1 MDYDDLDLLTP
12 RRRRALGWIGAVAA
26 LLTIAAVALHL
37 HGLSRLDEL
46 RRDQRRHGPSDPA
59 AYAPPVAAAE
69 HNALLAMVAAAEGV
83 ASLEEDHETL
93 FTARRA
99 RPAAWP
105 AETWAAVERHL
116 AANDEPLAAL
126 HRAGALPGGGL
137 GLDYGRFNP
146 STGEPP
152 LDLASAA
159 RLLELEGLAAVAAGE
174 AERAAAAIEALGR
187 MGTLLHREPDSTLQ
201 ILALSAGGAQLRVLR
216 ELVAAG
222 APPELLPRLERAL
235 ERTADRAALA
245 RAIRRETAFLAG
257 DDAGRT
263 ARAWGRHAGPFWHAA
278 SWVAGELLLVE
289 GVAAR
294 AELARV
300 DELPYGRLADAVRAA
315 SSDLPL
321 GPFEMMTV
329 NLQVTA
335 LRADATAASR
345 QLAELALALAAAG
358 ARDGGYPAALPDH
371 PAATTADPL
380 TASLPSYR
388 RAADGSARLAL
399 DAAEAKA
406 GSEGGMGSVPFVWEL
421 PPPPPPT

>member
-1 MDYDDLDLLTP
+1 M
-12 RRRRALGWIGAVAA
+12 AA
-26 LLTIAAVALHL
+26 LLAVAGVALHL

-46 RRDQRRHGPSDPA
+46 RREQRRHGPSDPA
-59 AYAPPVAAAE
+59 AYAPPVAAADE
-69 HNALLAMVAAAEGV
+69 NALLALVAAAKDVE
-83 ASLEEDHETL
+83 SLEEDRRTL
-93 FTARRA
+93 STTRGS

-116 AANDEPLAAL
+116 AANTAPLAAL
-126 HRAGALPGGGL
+126 HRAAALPGGGL
-137 GLDYGRFNP
+137 GLDYSRFAP
-146 STGEPP
+146 LAGDPP
-152 LDLASAA
+152 WNVVPAM
-159 RLLELEGLAAVAAGE
+159 RLLELESLAAVAAGD
-174 AERAAAAIEALGR
+174 AGSAAAAIEALGR
-187 MGTLLHREPDSTLQ
+187 TAALLHAEPDPVLQ
-201 ILALSAGGAQLRVLR
+201 ILALGAAGAQQRALR

-222 APPELLPRLERAL
+222 APHELLPRLERAL
-235 ERTADRAALA
+235 EGTADRAALA
-245 RAIRRETAFLAG
+245 RAIRRETAVLVG

-263 ARAWGRHAGPFWHAA
+263 ARDWGRHAGPFWHAA
-278 SWVAGELLLVE
+278 SWVAGELLLAE

-300 DELPYGRLADAVRAA
+300 AELPYGQLAAAVDAAA
-315 SSDLPL
+315 SELPL

-329 NLQVTA
+329 NLQATA
-335 LRADATAASR
+335 LKADAAASSR

-358 ARDGGYPAALPDH
+358 ARDGRYPAALPDH

-421 PPPPPPT
+421 PAP